1 MAMALP
7 DGVPHKERPA
17 GLSTERWSSCGLAR
31 SELAMKSDKT
41 KLRLRGHVSP
51 CRRSFKF
58 SDSMGPD
65 GGGGSSPRA
74 LPRAV
79 VCVPGSPRGSA
90 SYQGVSAGKLME
102 LFRRDCS
109 SVSWPHRRGSG
120 ESLASLEPSGFTRSV
135 SPSFLRDSGNLGRG
149 GLSRSGGGILSP
161 RLGSETGAQAKPL
174 DLAAL
179 AATVAAAA
187 EKMAEVDVLAIGGV
201 GPDGST
207 RALSPRVRESHW
219 VEGLSPRTAER
230 GGSRFFPCHLASP
243 RSRGGSPPGSPRG
256 QLVSPRGSSGYRSAR
271 ITMVPSSEQPK
282 RSPRSSPRGS
292 LRVQGS
298 DQTGQALGSG
308 QLPAWAAA
316 RHAQQATSS
325 SNGEISKIK
334 SAQAAMHVSNSN
346 NSSAQPR
353 TSNSSFTNHMS
364 SGKAVKNFEKS
375 TPTVANTSS
384 APETART
391 SQASRLQELREK
403 LESKL
408 RSAEEGI
415 HADLKL
421 LDQRL
426 ADSRRRYD

>member
-1 MAMALP
+1 MALP
-7 DGVPHKERPA
+7 DGVPHNPRPA
-17 GLSTERWSSCGLAR
+17 GLSTDRWSSCGLAR

-41 KLRLRGHVSP
+41 RLRLRGHVSP

-74 LPRAV
+74 SPRAV
-79 VCVPGSPRGSA
+79 VPVPGSPRGAA
-90 SYQGVSAGKLME
+90 SYRGVSAGKLME
-102 LFRRDCS
+102 LSRRDCS
-109 SVSWPHRRGSG
+109 SVSWPHRRGSD

-135 SPSFLRDSGNLGRG
+135 SPSFLRDSGNFGRG
-149 GLSRSGGGILSP
+149 GLSKSGRGILSL
-161 RLGSETGAQAKPL
+161 RLGSESGAQAEPL

-187 EKMAEVDVLAIGGV
+187 EKVAEVDVLAIGGL

-230 GGSRFFPCHLASP
+230 GGSRLFPCHLASP

-256 QLVSPRGSSGYRSAR
+256 QSLSPRGSSGYRSAR
-271 ITMVPSSEQPK
+271 IAMMPSAEQPK

-292 LRVQGS
+292 LRVEGS
-298 DQTGQALGSG
+298 DQTGQAQGSG

-316 RHAQQATSS
+316 RHAQQAASS
-325 SNGEISKIK
+325 SNAKISKTK
-334 SAQAAMHVSNSN
+334 SAQAATLESNSN

-353 TSNSSFTNHMS
+353 TSNSSLTKHTG

-375 TPTVANTSS
+375 TPSV

-426 ADSRRRYD
+426 AAPRRRYD